1 MERRATAP
9 GRKVIEVPMSRTDV
23 ADHLGLT
30 VETVCRILAHLKREG
45 TVTLHRTGVEVLDRA
60 ALRAAACDA
69 RH

>member
-1 MERRATAP
+1 
-9 GRKVIEVPMSRTDV
+9 MSRTDV

-45 TVTLHRTGVEVLDRA
+45 TVVLHRTGVEVIDCA
-60 ALRAAACDA
+60 ALRALACEP